1 MFNDLFREYEQLAAV
16 ADKAFQRM
24 EREYGD
30 KVKCEI
36 HCTDCCHAVFGLFL
50 IESVY
55 LKYCFDKLDEDQKRA
70 ALLRADQA
78 DEDLARL
85 QEKLEMYR
93 DDPHLQAYALAR
105 QRIRCPL
112 LDDQQNCILYPYRP
126 ITCRVYGIPTVING
140 KARVCWKAG
149 FEAGESYPTFN
160 LDAVYG
166 HLYRLSQELLEKAG
180 QTDMER
186 ATFLASVSKSIK
198 TPVEDLVSEKLG

>member
-1 MFNDLFREYEQLAAV
+1 MFNDLFRAYEELAAV
-16 ADKAFQRM
+16 ADKAFRRM
-24 EREYGD
+24 EQEYGD

-78 DEDLARL
+78 DEDLAKL
-85 QEKLEMYR
+85 EEKLEMYR
-93 DDPHLQAYALAR
+93 DDPQLQAYALAR

-186 ATFLASVSKSIK
+186 ATFLVSVSKSIK

>member
-1 MFNDLFREYEQLAAV
+1 MFNDLFHAYEQLAAV
-16 ADKAFQRM
+16 ADKAFRRM
-24 EREYGD
+24 EQEYGD

-55 LKYCFDKLDEDQKRA
+55 LKNCFDKLDDGQKWA
-70 ALLRADQA
+70 ALLRADHA

-93 DDPHLQAYALAR
+93 DDPQLQAYALAR

-186 ATFLASVSKSIK
+186 ASFLVSVSKSIK
-198 TPVEDLVSEKLG
+198 TPVEHLISGKLG